1 MELNVNINEA
11 AIVDAVVQKLMAS
24 SSFWGY
30 LRDDLHDY
38 LYKKVVAEFDENKI
52 RLFDAANESIS
63 VTLRSRIRDLEDGLK
78 TKITTAVQSA
88 DRQVAEL
95 TGKLMQKAAEHLT
108 PKNLDHMLGGIIREM
123 HGQQVGSL
131 VAKSVA
137 KMCASL
143 NQE

>member
-11 AIVDAVVQKLMAS
+11 EIVDATVRKLMAS
-24 SSFWGY
+24 PNFWDL
-30 LRDDLHDY
+30 LRDDLKHSVYD
-38 LYKKVVAEFDENKI
+38 KAVMEFSEQKA
-52 RLFDAANESIS
+52 RLFDAASESIS
-63 VTLRSRIRDLEDGLK
+63 SVLRSRIKDVEDGLK
-78 TKITTAVQSA
+78 TKVTAAVQSA

-108 PKNLDHMLGGIIREM
+108 PKNLDRILGGIIREM
-123 HGQQVGSL
+123 HGQQVGTL

-137 KMCASL
+137 KMCESL